1 MRLILVRH
9 GQTDWNV
16 ERRLQGST
24 DKELNELGRKQAE
37 CLADLLKDEPLVAIY
52 ASPLKRA
59 TETARIIARPHGLSL
74 QTAPCLMEL
83 DQGDLEGLTHQDLV
97 TNHADLLKRWAENP
111 GPVKMPGGES
121 LQELQDRAWSCIQ
134 RLMAQHNQG
143 SVAVVSH
150 NLTILSIICKAI
162 QLDLSCFRR
171 LRQEPASVSILD
183 LGERGITLVALNDTC
198 HLKHSGIYSS
208 HMPG

>member
-24 DKELNELGRKQAE
+24 DNELNKVGRRQAE
-37 CLADLLKDEPLVAIY
+37 SLAGLLQNEPLVAIC

-59 TETARIIARPHGLSL
+59 METASVIAKPHGLPV
-74 QTAPCLMEL
+74 QTDPGLMEL
-83 DQGDLEGLTHQDLV
+83 DQGELEGLTHQGLQ
-97 TNHADLLKRWAENP
+97 TNHADLLQRWTENP
-111 GPVKMPGGES
+111 GPVRMPGGES

-134 RLMAQHNQG
+134 RTVANRDQG
-143 SVAVVSH
+143 SVVVVSH

-171 LRQEPASVSILD
+171 LRQEPASISILD
-183 LGERGITLVALNDTC
+183 FSERGITLTSLNDTC
-198 HLKHSGIYSS
+198 HLKRDGLYTA